1 MKKKKNEVVI
11 NNKELEPTVLAT
23 LKPKKTSLIGLIL
36 LFIVFIGVVIFLPD
50 ISKFVEDYKN
60 KDIPI
65 NAPIKP
71 SDKLD
76 DKDDLP
82 EEVKKYKYVSDLVI
96 TKENFNVSNILLNNS
111 NLSFTITNTS
121 KGNLLLSKY
130 NYFLEVYDAT
140 DTLISRIKLSEDTIN
155 LNDKKEYS
163 YGILKNSIE
172 YFTLREI
179 KSEDYPAL
187 SLSEDEKG
195 NSVLECTRVSNV
207 IKYNLLKDKLYS
219 IEEVVTVN
227 FSDPEYV
234 NKLTSYSALA
244 TTYNTLSGYAASVS
258 KTEESFIFTSSV
270 NLNMA
275 NSSSIKEV
283 NYYKKDT
290 SAKIINFEM
299 EARGYSCK

>member
-23 LKPKKTSLIGLIL
+23 LKPKKTNLIGLIL

-76 DKDDLP
+76 DKEDLP

-96 TKENFNVSNILLNNS
+96 TKENFNISNILLNNS

-121 KGNLLLSKY
+121 KGKLLLSKY

-187 SLSEDEKG
+187 SLNEDEKG

-219 IEEVVTVN
+219 IEEVVTVTL
-227 FSDPEYV
+227 SDPEYV

-244 TTYNTLSGYAASVS
+244 TTYNTLSGYAASVN

-275 NSSSIKEV
+275 SSNSIKEI

-290 SAKIINFEM
+290 TAKIINFEM

>member
-23 LKPKKTSLIGLIL
+23 LKPKKTNLIGLIL
-36 LFIVFIGVVIFLPD
+36 LFIVFIGVVVFLPE

-71 SDKLD
+71 NDKNE
-76 DKDDLP
+76 DKEDKP
-82 EEVKKYKYVSDLVI
+82 EEIKKYKYTSDLVI
-96 TKENFNVSNILLNNS
+96 TKENFSVSNILLNNS

-187 SLSEDEKG
+187 SLNEDEKG

-207 IKYNLLKDKLYS
+207 I
-219 IEEVVTVN
+219 
-227 FSDPEYV
+227 
-234 NKLTSYSALA
+234 
-244 TTYNTLSGYAASVS
+244 
-258 KTEESFIFTSSV
+258 
-270 NLNMA
+270 
-275 NSSSIKEV
+275 
-283 NYYKKDT
+283 
-290 SAKIINFEM
+290 
-299 EARGYSCK
+299 